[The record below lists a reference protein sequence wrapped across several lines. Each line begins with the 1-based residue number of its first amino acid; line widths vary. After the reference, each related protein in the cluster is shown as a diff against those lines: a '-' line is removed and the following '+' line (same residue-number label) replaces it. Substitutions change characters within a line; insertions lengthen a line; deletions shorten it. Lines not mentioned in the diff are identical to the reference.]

1 MLALERKNRILE
13 KLQEEGRVVV
23 SQLSGQFGVSEE
35 TIRRDLE
42 KLETEGF
49 ATKSYGGAVLR
60 EDGAAD
66 APLASGKRKMWPR
79 SGQLPV
85 WHLSWCRMETR
96 IMLDASS
103 NGHLYCPGAEREK
116 TSHGDHQLC
125 GISGRAGGY
134 VRMDG
139 DFHRRRPGGRL
150 IWPFWGRERRRPSAI
165 FGQIRRFFPV
175 KLWIK
180 PRASWDAR
188 ETFAHVKQVMTAS
201 ARESIL
207 AVDQTKFDRKAFAR
221 ITGIRNLT
229 TVITDEEPSGDW
241 QRIFSQKDIRCM
253 YPEKSRET
261 TCVPSR
267 E

>member
-1 MLALERKNRILE
+1 MIWKSWRRKDLPQRAM
-13 KLQEEGRVVV
+13 EEPF
-23 SQLSGQFGVSEE
+23 SGKMAP
-35 TIRRDLE
+35 RMP
-42 KLETEGF
+42 
-49 ATKSYGGAVLR
+49 
-60 EDGAAD
+60 
-66 APLASGKRKMWPR
+66 PLASGKKKNVAQKRAIAR
-79 SGQLPV
+79 LASQLV
-85 WHLSWCRMETR
+85 QDVR
-96 IMLDASS
+96 ISILDASS

-188 ETFAHVKQVMTAS
+188 ETFAHEKQVMTAS